1 MNDDLIYKL
10 AELSEKISAKFG
22 DVMMCAICGTQSIDK
37 IKSLLA

>member
-1 MNDDLIYKL
+1 MKDEFIYQL

-37 IKSLLA
+37 IKSLVA